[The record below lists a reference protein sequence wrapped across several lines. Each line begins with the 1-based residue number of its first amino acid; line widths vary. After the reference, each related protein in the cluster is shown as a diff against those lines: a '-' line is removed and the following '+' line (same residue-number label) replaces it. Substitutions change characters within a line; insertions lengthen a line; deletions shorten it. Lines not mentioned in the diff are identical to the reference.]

1 MMVRHMEAKPSSHAP
16 TAPVAILASAR
27 SNTLARLADI
37 DETTLRR
44 FVADIERER
53 RREQKIMAIGAA
65 FPYIPFV
72 FFPHPIIVVVGTA
85 AAALTVG
92 AAYAINRTMQRA
104 FHDGADEYG
113 LTPELSRELSKR
125 VKRVAGYVPR
135 WVRGQERIAEITKK
149 LRAME

>member
-1 MMVRHMEAKPSSHAP
+1 MEAKPSSHAP
-16 TAPVAILASAR
+16 SAPVAFLASSR

-53 RREQKIMAIGAA
+53 RREQKILAVGAA

-72 FFPHPIIVVVGTA
+72 FFPHPVIVVVGTA
-85 AAALTVG
+85 TAALTVG
-92 AAYAINRTMQRA
+92 AAYLFTRTMQRT

-113 LTPELSRELSKR
+113 LTPELSKDLSKR
-125 VKRVAGYVPR
+125 VRQVAGYVPR
-135 WVRGQERIAEITKK
+135 WVRGQERIAAITQK
-149 LRAME
+149 LRDME